1 VNIINL
7 PTLAAFMQSILAFV
21 STVNNLNP
29 NQQHVSKASDNFNCK
44 KKTFV
49 CYAQLKV

>member
-29 NQQHVSKASDNFNCK
+29 NQQHVSKASDNFNCIK
-44 KKTFV
+44 NV
-49 CYAQLKV
+49 YM